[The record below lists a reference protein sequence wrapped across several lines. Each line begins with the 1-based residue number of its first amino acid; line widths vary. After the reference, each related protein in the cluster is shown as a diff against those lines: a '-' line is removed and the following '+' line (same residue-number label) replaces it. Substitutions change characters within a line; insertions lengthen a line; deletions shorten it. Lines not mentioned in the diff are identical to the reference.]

1 LLGDLYRDYREGT
14 SSPTLP
20 TGETLT
26 PADPQV
32 SSIAPHRPDGG
43 ATVSGVWGRVIG
55 VFGLVLALLIGI
67 NGAAMAST
75 PTPPAVSKDATAIAD
90 WPLPLQQLVVGT
102 AAFQK
107 GPWFTDPSCKDK
119 GGNVGLYINTYM
131 AHEREFMLQLAKSTE
146 SGNADA
152 KAFIDAAGGTNKFQT
167 WPGDD
172 PRAGSFT
179 MPTTKACAM
188 TLAQWGVPD
197 STSVWG
203 FNWTAA
209 PDATSAKTMQD
220 AATSMQTKDD
230 LDPMNVQ
237 KWGQNADTDYI
248 KAHAFF
254 LDCEKATR
262 PDHGFCADWNLT
274 SERLMIG
281 ADAWKAAQKSFW
293 DKAGLFFKMVGF
305 GIITSPAWVGVA
317 CGFVLTM
324 VGKVLGAVVDYAAK
338 KGMDQVVAFFT
349 GALVTVWG
357 AFTSWMVNFT
367 TPNLLAG
374 GFVDTYNLISGVILG
389 LAFLGWLAALGLA
402 WKRGRLGQSIW
413 GALKGVLGIQLVG
426 VLAYFMLTLAREA
439 TTLLISGH
447 VKSIQSA
454 KFATSLVAVNPAVGL
469 FAAVFGL
476 LGLLGA
482 FLVLLFQIP
491 LVFGYAL
498 FGTVAAAG
506 SVHPASSGWLSK
518 WFFSFLS
525 LCWTPFFMVGMSILG
540 QNLVAGLDSNMT
552 QNLGQQMATVL
563 GGLLIMVLLPT
574 TPWLLSG
581 VMSSTVGR
589 VSAAADAIGEKF
601 SSQALSAA
609 GDAGAAGAD
618 TAGRAL
624 RAGAGDT
631 WGALATMGSN
641 LVTLGGWGGGGSG
654 AGADTGGAGIGGAGA
669 GGDTAD
675 AQATMGGS
683 AGAGAGKA
691 GAGAGGAAA
700 GAAAAGGVA
709 GAAVAAGKA
718 LIGKSAQMAQG
729 GAADATSTGSNNG
742 GAGSSGGGVDL
753 SKAAA
758 NGDAGGALNN
768 SGSGAVDPAAVGG
781 RNENSDRTAGA
792 EQTVG
797 VNQTAGVAAPG
808 QIGPDAGPESTG
820 RESLPASAEQFGDGH
835 LDTGFG
841 VADPMADPAA
851 AGGDAAAGE
860 AMPGRA
866 QSPGEGGAMT
876 DPAGADGP
884 DNQAGVGPALL
895 PIGGVPDGRGGNTT
909 PDTDGLVPGAPEP
922 SGMPGPAAAAA
933 NAGTGAAPSGIPV
946 GDGAGGGAPV
956 GDSTGG
962 APIPAPVVDGDA
974 GAVGAAVAAVSG
986 GRHQQGPAA
995 DSLPSTSGDHQSGG
1009 NGQAGSAPS
1018 VSAGYREDGGFG
1030 DPEPAVRRP
1039 GWGQWWDASTFPAG
1053 VGGFQASRAAR
1064 DAADLSDFGGGGG
1077 AAAPAARPPAR
1088 RPPVRVP
1095 DDSFPLRQE
1104 PAAAPIRADNGRNEQ
1119 R

>member
-1 LLGDLYRDYREGT
+1 
-14 SSPTLP
+14 
-20 TGETLT
+20 
-26 PADPQV
+26 
-32 SSIAPHRPDGG
+32 
-43 ATVSGVWGRVIG
+43 VSGVWGRVIG
-55 VFGLVLALLIGI
+55 VFGLVVALLVGLAG
-67 NGAAMAST
+67 GAGVAVADT
-75 PTPPAVSKDATAIAD
+75 PALPAVSKDASAIAD

-172 PRAGSFT
+172 PRVASFT
-179 MPTTKACAM
+179 MPIKNACAT

-209 PDATSAKTMQD
+209 PDAESAKQMND
-220 AATSMQTKDD
+220 LLASMKIASD

-237 KWGQNADTDYI
+237 KWGQNSDTDYI

-254 LDCEKATR
+254 LDCSKAS
-262 PDHGFCADWNLT
+262 DKKAQALCWDWNRE
-274 SERLMIG
+274 SETLMIG
-281 ADAWKAAQKSFW
+281 ADAWKAAQKSFR

-317 CGFVLTM
+317 CGFVLSM
-324 VGKVLGAVVDYAAK
+324 VGKVVGAVVDYAAK

-447 VKSIQSA
+447 VESIQSA

-540 QNLVAGLDSNMT
+540 QNLVAGLDSNTT

-654 AGADTGGAGIGGAGA
+654 AGADTGGAGAGGAGA

-683 AGAGAGKA
+683 AGAGAGAGAGKA

-729 GAADATSTGSNNG
+729 GAADPGSTGSNNG
-742 GAGSSGGGVDL
+742 GAGGSSGAVDL
-753 SKAAA
+753 GKAAA
-758 NGDAGGALNN
+758 GGDAGGAPN
-768 SGSGAVDPAAVGG
+768 SSVRGAVDPAAVGG

-797 VNQTAGVAAPG
+797 SGAPG
-808 QIGPDAGPESTG
+808 QIGPDAGPESEAG
-820 RESLPASAEQFGDGH
+820 QEGLPASAEQFADGH
-835 LDTGFG
+835 SDTEEFTGGHPDTGSG

-851 AGGDAAAGE
+851 AGGGAAAGE

-866 QSPGEGGAMT
+866 QTPGEGGAMT

-884 DNQAGVGPALL
+884 DNQAGVAPALP
-895 PIGGVPDGRGGNTT
+895 PIGGVPDGGGGNTA

-933 NAGTGAAPSGIPV
+933 NAGTGAAPSGTPV
-946 GDGAGGGAPV
+946 GDGAAGGAPTPSPVDGGTGAAPSGTPV
-956 GDSTGG
+956 GDGTGG

-995 DSLPSTSGDHQSGG
+995 DSLPGTGGDSQSGG

-1018 VSAGYREDGGFG
+1018 GSAGYREDGGFG
-1030 DPEPAVRRP
+1030 DLEPAVQRP
-1039 GWGQWWDASTFPAG
+1039 GWGEWWDASTFPAG
-1053 VGGFQASRAAR
+1053 VGGFQTSRAAR

-1077 AAAPAARPPAR
+1077 GGTAAPVP
-1088 RPPVRVP
+1088 RPPV
-1095 DDSFPLRQE
+1095 
-1104 PAAAPIRADNGRNEQ
+1104 APPTGPGTR
-1119 R
+1119 

>member
-1 LLGDLYRDYREGT
+1 MSGRLLGR
-14 SSPTLP
+14 
-20 TGETLT
+20 
-26 PADPQV
+26 A
-32 SSIAPHRPDGG
+32 A
-43 ATVSGVWGRVIG
+43 G

-67 NGAAMAST
+67 SGAAMAST

-172 PRAGSFT
+172 PRVASFT
-179 MPTTKACAM
+179 MPTKKACADR
-188 TLAQWGVPD
+188 LAQWGVPD

-254 LDCEKATR
+254 FDCDKAD
-262 PDHGFCADWNLT
+262 PKDKSFCRGWNLE
-274 SERLMIG
+274 SETLMIG

-305 GIITSPAWVGVA
+305 GIITSPTWVGVA

-426 VLAYFMLTLAREA
+426 VLAYLMLTLAREA

-447 VKSIQSA
+447 VQSIQSA

-540 QNLVAGLDSNMT
+540 QNLVAGLDSNTT

-631 WGALATMGSN
+631 WGAVATMGSN
-641 LVTLGGWGGGGSG
+641 LVTLASWG
-654 AGADTGGAGIGGAGA
+654 AGGNGDGAGTGGAGVGGAGA

-729 GAADATSTGSNNG
+729 GGADAPSQGSNNG
-742 GAGSSGGGVDL
+742 GAGGSGAVDL
-753 SKAAA
+753 GKAAT
-758 NGDAGGALNN
+758 NGDGGGALNN

-781 RNENSDRTAGA
+781 QNENSDRAVGA

-797 VNQTAGVAAPG
+797 SGAPG
-808 QIGPDAGPESTG
+808 RIGPDAGPESAG
-820 RESLPASAEQFGDGH
+820 QESLPASAEQFADGH
-835 LDTGFG
+835 SDTEEFAGGHPDTGSG
-841 VADPMADPAA
+841 VADPMADPAVVGGG
-851 AGGDAAAGE
+851 AGAGE

-884 DNQAGVGPALL
+884 DNQSGVGPALP
-895 PIGGVPDGRGGNTT
+895 PIGAVPDGGGGNTG
-909 PDTDGLVPGAPEP
+909 PDADGLVPGAPEP

-933 NAGTGAAPSGIPV
+933 NAGTGAAPSGTPV
-946 GDGAGGGAPV
+946 GDGAGGAPIPAPV
-956 GDSTGG
+956 GDGAGGAPIPAPVGDGTGG
-962 APIPAPVVDGDA
+962 APIPAPVGGDA

-995 DSLPSTSGDHQSGG
+995 DLLPGTGG
-1009 NGQAGSAPS
+1009 GPSDGGGQTVPS
-1018 VSAGYREDGGFG
+1018 VSAGYREDGSFG
-1030 DPEPAVRRP
+1030 DPEPAAPRP
-1039 GWGQWWDASTFPAG
+1039 GWGQWWDASTFPVG
-1053 VGGFQASRAAR
+1053 GGGFQAARAAR

-1077 AAAPAARPPAR
+1077 AAVAAPQPPVR
-1088 RPPVRVP
+1088 RPPVRLP
-1095 DDSFPLRQE
+1095 DDSFPLPSA
-1104 PAAAPIRADNGRNEQ
+1104 PAAPSRSDNNRNEQ
-1119 R
+1119 SND

>member
-1 LLGDLYRDYREGT
+1 MRMRLWVR
-14 SSPTLP
+14 
-20 TGETLT
+20 
-26 PADPQV
+26 
-32 SSIAPHRPDGG
+32 
-43 ATVSGVWGRVIG
+43 GVG
-55 VFGLVLALLIGI
+55 VLGLVLALLVGLTG
-67 NGAAMAST
+67 GAGVAAADT
-75 PTPPAVSKDATAIAD
+75 PKLPAVSKDASAIAD

-102 AAFQK
+102 AAFQT
-107 GPWFTDPSCKDK
+107 GPWFTDPNCKDH
-119 GGNVGLYINTYM
+119 GGNVGIYINTYM

-146 SGNADA
+146 TSNADA

-172 PRAGSFT
+172 PRVRSFQ
-179 MPTTKACAM
+179 MPLVGTCADK
-188 TLAQWGVPD
+188 LAQWGVPD
-197 STSVWG
+197 SASVWG

-254 LDCEKATR
+254 FDCEKATPGKDQKLCR
-262 PDHGFCADWNLT
+262 DWNLE
-274 SERLMIG
+274 SETLMIG
-281 ADAWKAAQKSFW
+281 ADAWKAAQNSFW

-324 VGKVLGAVVDYAAK
+324 VGKAIGAVVDYAAK

-357 AFTSWMVNFT
+357 AFTAWIVNFT

-374 GFVDTYNLISGVILG
+374 GFVDTYNLVSGVILG

-426 VLAYFMLTLAREA
+426 VLAYLMLTLAREA
-439 TTLLISGH
+439 TNLLVSGH
-447 VKSIQSA
+447 VESIQSA

-469 FAAVFGL
+469 LAAVFGL

-506 SVHPASSGWLSK
+506 SVHPASSGWLTK
-518 WFFSFLS
+518 WFFNFLS

-540 QNLVAGLDSNMT
+540 QNLVAGLDSNTT

-609 GDAGAAGAD
+609 GDAGTAGAD
-618 TAGRAL
+618 MAGRAL

-641 LVTLGGWGGGGSG
+641 LLTLGGWGGGGSG
-654 AGADTGGAGIGGAGA
+654 DSDGAGGTADAGA

-683 AGAGAGKA
+683 AGGGADATGAAAGGADKAGAAAGTA
-691 GAGAGGAAA
+691 GAGAG

-718 LIGKSAQMAQG
+718 LIGRSAQMAQR
-729 GAADATSTGSNNG
+729 GADPSSGNNNG
-742 GAGSSGGGVDL
+742 GSGNGGDGSSGAVDL
-753 SKAAA
+753 SKAQT
-758 NGDAGGALNN
+758 NGDTGAPSKSGRSAGDQVA
-768 SGSGAVDPAAVGG
+768 PGG
-781 RNENSDRTAGA
+781 PNDHRYQTAGA
-792 EQTVG
+792 EQTAG
-797 VNQTAGVAAPG
+797 ADQTAGAEQSVGPAAG
-808 QIGPDAGPESTG
+808 QVGSTSAGPESTAEQ
-820 RESLPASAEQFGDGH
+820 ESLPASAEQFEDGYPGSELSADGH
-835 LDTGFG
+835 PDAAAVGT
-841 VADPMADPAA
+841 VPMADPAA
-851 AGGDAAAGE
+851 AGVGAAGGE
-860 AMPGRA
+860 ALTGRA
-866 QSPGEGGAMT
+866 QTPGEGGAMT
-876 DPAGADGP
+876 EQSGEDGPNSQSGVVGSDDQSGVVGPNQSAGPVGLPVGAIADGGGTALDSDRAGVP
-884 DNQAGVGPALL
+884 EQAG
-895 PIGGVPDGRGGNTT
+895 
-909 PDTDGLVPGAPEP
+909 
-922 SGMPGPAAAAA
+922 SPGPAAV
-933 NAGTGAAPSGIPV
+933 APTPRV
-946 GDGAGGGAPV
+946 VDGG
-956 GDSTGG
+956 TGG
-962 APIPAPVVDGDA
+962 ASSGTPVVDGASD
-974 GAVGAAVAAVSG
+974 AVGAAVGAVSG

-995 DSLPSTSGDHQSGG
+995 DSLPGTGGDQGGG
-1009 NGQAGSAPS
+1009 NGQGSAPR
-1018 VSAGYREDGGFG
+1018 VDVGHREDGGLG
-1030 DPEPAVRRP
+1030 DPGPVVRRP
-1039 GWGQWWDASTFPAG
+1039 GWGEWWDASTFPAS
-1053 VGGFQASRAAR
+1053 VGGFQTSGAVPAAR
-1064 DAADLSDFGGGGG
+1064 DVADLSDFGGGSG
-1077 AAAPAARPPAR
+1077 AAAAPPPRPAASRPTAR
-1088 RPPVRVP
+1088 VTDDSRPVRE
-1095 DDSFPLRQE
+1095 E
-1104 PAAAPIRADNGRNEQ
+1104 PAGAPFRADNDRNGQ

>member
-1 LLGDLYRDYREGT
+1 M
-14 SSPTLP
+14 
-20 TGETLT
+20 
-26 PADPQV
+26 
-32 SSIAPHRPDGG
+32 
-43 ATVSGVWGRVIG
+43 SGVWGRVIG
-55 VFGLVLALLIGI
+55 VFGLVLALLVGLTG
-67 NGAAMAST
+67 GAGVAAADT
-75 PTPPAVSKDATAIAD
+75 PKLPAVSKDASAIAD

-119 GGNVGLYINTYM
+119 GGNVGIYINTYM

-172 PRAGSFT
+172 RRAGSFT
-179 MPTTKACAM
+179 MPTTKACAT
-188 TLAQWGVPD
+188 TLAQWGLPD

-209 PDATSAKTMQD
+209 PDGTSAKTMQD
-220 AATSMQTKDD
+220 AATSMQTKND

-262 PDHGFCADWNLT
+262 QDHGFCADWNLT

-281 ADAWKAAQKSFW
+281 ADAWKQAQKSFW

-374 GFVDTYNLISGVILG
+374 GFVDTYNLISGVMLG

-447 VKSIQSA
+447 VQSIQSA

-540 QNLVAGLDSNMT
+540 QNLVAGLDSNTT

-654 AGADTGGAGIGGAGA
+654 AGADTGGAGAGGAGA

-675 AQATMGGS
+675 AQATLGGS
-683 AGAGAGKA
+683 AGAGKA

-729 GAADATSTGSNNG
+729 GAADPTSQGSNNG
-742 GAGSSGGGVDL
+742 GAGSNNGGAGGSSAVDL
-753 SKAAA
+753 GKAAT
-758 NGDAGGALNN
+758 NGDSGGALNN
-768 SGSGAVDPAAVGG
+768 SGSGAVDPAAPSG
-781 RNENSDRTAGA
+781 RNENSDQTAGA

-797 VNQTAGVAAPG
+797 SGVPG
-808 QIGPDAGPESTG
+808 QIGPDAGPESAGQET
-820 RESLPASAEQFGDGH
+820 LPASAEQFADGH
-835 LDTGFG
+835 SDTEEFTGGHPDTGSG

-884 DNQAGVGPALL
+884 DSQAGVRPALL
-895 PIGGVPDGRGGNTT
+895 PIGGVPDGGGGNTT
-909 PDTDGLVPGAPEP
+909 PDTDGLVPGAPDP

-933 NAGTGAAPSGIPV
+933 NAGTGAAPSGTPV
-946 GDGAGGGAPV
+946 GDGA
-956 GDSTGG
+956 GG
-962 APIPAPVVDGDA
+962 APIPAPVVGGDA

-995 DSLPSTSGDHQSGG
+995 DSLPGTGGDSQSGG

-1030 DPEPAVRRP
+1030 DLEPAVQRP
-1039 GWGQWWDASTFPAG
+1039 AWGNWWDPSTFADG
-1053 VGGFQASRAAR
+1053 VGGSQTSRAAR
-1064 DAADLSDFGGGGG
+1064 DAPDLSDFGGGGG
-1077 AAAPAARPPAR
+1077 GGTAAPVPRPPVR

-1095 DDSFPLRQE
+1095 DDSFPLPSA
-1104 PAAAPIRADNGRNEQ
+1104 PATPSRSDNGRNEQ
-1119 R
+1119 SMTEQSGPQR

>member
-1 LLGDLYRDYREGT
+1 M
-14 SSPTLP
+14 S
-20 TGETLT
+20 
-26 PADPQV
+26 
-32 SSIAPHRPDGG
+32 GG
-43 ATVSGVWGRVIG
+43 WGRVIG
-55 VFGLVLALLIGI
+55 VFGLVLALLVGLA
-67 NGAAMAST
+67 GGVGVAAADT
-75 PTPPAVSKDATAIAD
+75 PKLPAVSKDASAIAD

-119 GGNVGLYINTYM
+119 GGNVGVYINTYM

-172 PRAGSFT
+172 PRVASFT
-179 MPTTKACAM
+179 MPIKNACAT

-209 PDATSAKTMQD
+209 PDAESAKQMND
-220 AATSMQTKDD
+220 LLASMKIASD

-237 KWGQNADTDYI
+237 KWGQNSDTDYI

-254 LDCEKATR
+254 LDCSKATDKKAVALCR
-262 PDHGFCADWNLT
+262 DWNRE
-274 SERLMIG
+274 SETLMIG

-447 VKSIQSA
+447 VESIQSA

-540 QNLVAGLDSNMT
+540 QNLVAGLDSNTT

-654 AGADTGGAGIGGAGA
+654 AGADTAGAGAGGAGA

-675 AQATMGGS
+675 AQATMGGAS
-683 AGAGAGKA
+683 AGAGKA
-691 GAGAGGAAA
+691 GAGAAGAAGGAAGGA
-700 GAAAAGGVA
+700 AAAAGGVA

-729 GAADATSTGSNNG
+729 GADPGSTGSNNG

-753 SKAAA
+753 GKAAA
-758 NGDAGGALNN
+758 SGDAGGAPNS
-768 SGSGAVDPAAVGG
+768 SGSGAADPAAPSG
-781 RNENSDRTAGA
+781 RNENGDQTARA

-797 VNQTAGVAAPG
+797 VGAPG
-808 QIGPDAGPESTG
+808 QIGPDAGPESAGQET
-820 RESLPASAEQFGDGH
+820 LPASAEQFADGH
-835 LDTGFG
+835 SDTEEFTGGHPDTGSG

-884 DNQAGVGPALL
+884 DSQAGVRPALL
-895 PIGGVPDGRGGNTT
+895 PIGGVPDGGGGNTT
-909 PDTDGLVPGAPEP
+909 PDTDGLVPGVPEP
-922 SGMPGPAAAAA
+922 SAVPGPAAAANPPPGVDGGA
-933 NAGTGAAPSGIPV
+933 GAAPSGTPMLD
-946 GDGAGGGAPV
+946 GGAGGAPSPAPV
-956 GDSTGG
+956 GGG
-962 APIPAPVVDGDA
+962 AGAAPIPAPVGGDA
-974 GAVGAAVAAVSG
+974 GAVGGAVAAVSG

-995 DSLPSTSGDHQSGG
+995 DSLPGTGGDAQSGG

-1018 VSAGYREDGGFG
+1018 VGTGYREDGSFG
-1030 DPEPAVRRP
+1030 DLEPAAPRP
-1039 GWGQWWDASTFPAG
+1039 GWGEWWNVSTFPVG
-1053 VGGFQASRAAR
+1053 GGGFQAARAAR
-1064 DAADLSDFGGGGG
+1064 DAADLSDFGGGPPP
-1077 AAAPAARPPAR
+1077 APAAPPRSGA
-1088 RPPVRVP
+1088 P
-1095 DDSFPLRQE
+1095 DDSFTP
-1104 PAAAPIRADNGRNEQ
+1104 PWAAAAPSDPTRQKRATKMTGQAGSGNE
-1119 R
+1119 

>member
-1 LLGDLYRDYREGT
+1 M
-14 SSPTLP
+14 S
-20 TGETLT
+20 
-26 PADPQV
+26 
-32 SSIAPHRPDGG
+32 GG
-43 ATVSGVWGRVIG
+43 WGRVIG
-55 VFGLVLALLIGI
+55 VFGLVLALLVGLA
-67 NGAAMAST
+67 GGVGVAAADT
-75 PTPPAVSKDATAIAD
+75 PALPAVSKDASAIAD

-107 GPWFTDPSCKDK
+107 GPWFTDPSCKGK

-172 PRAGSFT
+172 PRVASFT
-179 MPTTKACAM
+179 MPIKNACAT

-209 PDATSAKTMQD
+209 PDAESAKQMND
-220 AATSMQTKDD
+220 LLASMKIASD
-230 LDPMNVQ
+230 LDPMNVE
-237 KWGQNADTDYI
+237 KWGQNSDTDYI

-254 LDCEKATR
+254 LDCSKATDKKAVALCR
-262 PDHGFCADWNLT
+262 DWNRE
-274 SERLMIG
+274 SETLMIG

-349 GALVTVWG
+349 GALATVWG

-447 VKSIQSA
+447 VESIQSA

-482 FLVLLFQIP
+482 FIVLLFQIP

-518 WFFSFLS
+518 WFFSLLS

-540 QNLVAGLDSNMT
+540 QNLVAGLDSNTT

-654 AGADTGGAGIGGAGA
+654 AGADTGGAGAGGAGA

-683 AGAGAGKA
+683 AGAGAGAGAGKV

-729 GAADATSTGSNNG
+729 GAADPTSQGSNNG
-742 GAGSSGGGVDL
+742 GAGSNNGGAGGSSAVDL
-753 SKAAA
+753 SKAAT

-768 SGSGAVDPAAVGG
+768 SGSGAVDPAAPSG
-781 RNENSDRTAGA
+781 RNENSDQTAGA

-797 VNQTAGVAAPG
+797 SGVPG
-808 QIGPDAGPESTG
+808 QIGPDAGPESAGQET
-820 RESLPASAEQFGDGH
+820 LPASAEQFADGH
-835 LDTGFG
+835 SDTEKFTGGHPDTGSG

-884 DNQAGVGPALL
+884 DTQSGVGPVPL
-895 PIGGVPDGRGGNTT
+895 PIGAVPDGGGSTT
-909 PDTDGLVPGAPEP
+909 APDADGLVPGVPEP
-922 SGMPGPAAAAA
+922 SGMPGPAAAANPPPGVDGGA
-933 NAGTGAAPSGIPV
+933 GAAPIGTPVLDGAGGAPSGTPV
-946 GDGAGGGAPV
+946 GDGAGA
-956 GDSTGG
+956 
-962 APIPAPVVDGDA
+962 APIPAPVGGD
-974 GAVGAAVAAVSG
+974 VGAAVAAVSG

-995 DSLPSTSGDHQSGG
+995 DLLPGTGG
-1009 NGQAGSAPS
+1009 GPSDGGGQTVPS
-1018 VSAGYREDGGFG
+1018 VSAGYREDGSFG
-1030 DPEPAVRRP
+1030 DPEPAAPRP
-1039 GWGQWWDASTFPAG
+1039 GWGEWWDASTFPAG
-1053 VGGFQASRAAR
+1053 GGGFQAARAAR
-1064 DAADLSDFGGGGG
+1064 DAADLSDFGGSSSGGG
-1077 AAAPAARPPAR
+1077 AAVAAPRLPVR

-1095 DDSFPLRQE
+1095 DDSSPLPSA
-1104 PAAAPIRADNGRNEQ
+1104 PAAPSRSDNNRNGQ
-1119 R
+1119 SND

>member
-1 LLGDLYRDYREGT
+1 MSGRLLG
-14 SSPTLP
+14 
-20 TGETLT
+20 
-26 PADPQV
+26 
-32 SSIAPHRPDGG
+32 
-43 ATVSGVWGRVIG
+43 RVAG

-67 NGAAMAST
+67 SGAAMAST

-146 SGNADA
+146 TGNADA

-172 PRAGSFT
+172 PRVASFT
-179 MPTTKACAM
+179 MPTKNACAT

-209 PDATSAKTMQD
+209 PDAESAKQMND
-220 AATSMQTKDD
+220 LLSSMKVQDD

-254 LDCEKATR
+254 LDCSHASGR
-262 PDHGFCADWNLT
+262 DVGLCQGWNRE
-274 SERLMIG
+274 SETLMIG

-374 GFVDTYNLISGVILG
+374 GFVDTYNLVSGVILG

-439 TTLLISGH
+439 TNLLVSGH
-447 VKSIQSA
+447 VESIQSA

-469 FAAVFGL
+469 LAAVFGI

-540 QNLVAGLDSNMT
+540 QNLVAGLDSNTT

-641 LVTLGGWGGGGSG
+641 LVTLGEWGGGGSG
-654 AGADTGGAGIGGAGA
+654 AAADTAGAGAGGAGA

-675 AQATMGGS
+675 AQATMGGAS
-683 AGAGAGKA
+683 AGAGKA
-691 GAGAGGAAA
+691 GAGAAGAAGGAAGGA
-700 GAAAAGGVA
+700 AAAAGGVA

-729 GAADATSTGSNNG
+729 GGADATSQGSNNG
-742 GAGSSGGGVDL
+742 GAGSSSGGVDL
-753 SKAAA
+753 GKAAA

-768 SGSGAVDPAAVGG
+768 SGSGAVDPAAPSG

-792 EQTVG
+792 DQTVG
-797 VNQTAGVAAPG
+797 ADQTAEAGAPG
-808 QIGPDAGPESTG
+808 QIGPNAGPESTG
-820 RESLPASAEQFGDGH
+820 QETLPASAEQFGDGH

-851 AGGDAAAGE
+851 AGGDAGSGE

-866 QSPGEGGAMT
+866 QSPGGGGAMT

-884 DNQAGVGPALL
+884 DNQSGVGPVPL
-895 PIGGVPDGRGGNTT
+895 PIGAVPDGGGGTT
-909 PDTDGLVPGAPEP
+909 APDADGLVPGAPEP
-922 SGMPGPAAAAA
+922 SAVPGPAAAANPPPGVDGGA
-933 NAGTGAAPSGIPV
+933 GAAPSGTPVLDGGAGGAPSGTPV
-946 GDGAGGGAPV
+946 GDGAGA
-956 GDSTGG
+956 
-962 APIPAPVVDGDA
+962 APIPAPVGGDA
-974 GAVGAAVAAVSG
+974 GAVGGAVAAVSG

-995 DSLPSTSGDHQSGG
+995 DSLPGTGGDAQSGG

-1018 VSAGYREDGGFG
+1018 VSAGYREDGSFG
-1030 DPEPAVRRP
+1030 DLEPAARRP
-1039 GWGQWWDASTFPAG
+1039 GWGNWWDVSTFPVG
-1053 VGGFQASRAAR
+1053 GGGFQAARAAR
-1064 DAADLSDFGGGGG
+1064 DAADLSDFGGGPPP
-1077 AAAPAARPPAR
+1077 APAAPPRSGA
-1088 RPPVRVP
+1088 P
-1095 DDSFPLRQE
+1095 DDSFTPPRA
-1104 PAAAPIRADNGRNEQ
+1104 AAAPSDPTRQKRATKMTGQAGSGNE
-1119 R
+1119 

>member
-1 LLGDLYRDYREGT
+1 MSGRLLGR
-14 SSPTLP
+14 
-20 TGETLT
+20 
-26 PADPQV
+26 A
-32 SSIAPHRPDGG
+32 A
-43 ATVSGVWGRVIG
+43 G

-67 NGAAMAST
+67 SGAAMAST

-107 GPWFTDPSCKDK
+107 GPWFTDPSCKGK

-172 PRAGSFT
+172 PRVASFT
-179 MPTTKACAM
+179 MPIKNACAT

-209 PDATSAKTMQD
+209 PDAESAKQMND
-220 AATSMQTKDD
+220 LLASMKIASD
-230 LDPMNVQ
+230 LDPMNVE
-237 KWGQNADTDYI
+237 KWGQNSDTDYI

-254 LDCEKATR
+254 LDCSKATDKKAVALCR
-262 PDHGFCADWNLT
+262 DWNRE
-274 SERLMIG
+274 SETLMIG

-349 GALVTVWG
+349 GALATVWG

-447 VKSIQSA
+447 VESIQSA

-482 FLVLLFQIP
+482 FIVLLFQIP

-518 WFFSFLS
+518 WFFSLLS

-540 QNLVAGLDSNMT
+540 QNLVAGLDSNTT

-654 AGADTGGAGIGGAGA
+654 AGADTGGAGAGGAGA

-683 AGAGAGKA
+683 AGAGAGAGAGKV

-729 GAADATSTGSNNG
+729 GAADPTSQGSNNG
-742 GAGSSGGGVDL
+742 GAGSNNGGAGGSSAVDL
-753 SKAAA
+753 SKAAT

-768 SGSGAVDPAAVGG
+768 SGSGAVDPAAPSG
-781 RNENSDRTAGA
+781 RNENSDQTAGA

-797 VNQTAGVAAPG
+797 SGVPG
-808 QIGPDAGPESTG
+808 QIGPDAGPESAGQET
-820 RESLPASAEQFGDGH
+820 LPASAEQFADGH
-835 LDTGFG
+835 SDTEKFTGGHPDTGSG

-884 DNQAGVGPALL
+884 DTQSGVGPVPL
-895 PIGGVPDGRGGNTT
+895 PIGAVPDGGGSTT
-909 PDTDGLVPGAPEP
+909 APDADGLVPGVPEP
-922 SGMPGPAAAAA
+922 SGMPGPAAAANPPPGVDGGA
-933 NAGTGAAPSGIPV
+933 GAAPIGTPVLDGAGGAPSGTPV
-946 GDGAGGGAPV
+946 GDGAGA
-956 GDSTGG
+956 
-962 APIPAPVVDGDA
+962 APIPAPVGGD
-974 GAVGAAVAAVSG
+974 VGAAVAAVSG

-995 DSLPSTSGDHQSGG
+995 DLLPGTGG
-1009 NGQAGSAPS
+1009 GPSDGGGQTVPS
-1018 VSAGYREDGGFG
+1018 VSAGYREDGSFG
-1030 DPEPAVRRP
+1030 DPEPAAPRP
-1039 GWGQWWDASTFPAG
+1039 GWGEWWDASTFPAG
-1053 VGGFQASRAAR
+1053 GGGFQAARAAR
-1064 DAADLSDFGGGGG
+1064 DAADLSDFGGSSSGGG
-1077 AAAPAARPPAR
+1077 AAVAAPRLPVR

-1095 DDSFPLRQE
+1095 DDSSPLPSA
-1104 PAAAPIRADNGRNEQ
+1104 PAAPSRSDNNRNGQ
-1119 R
+1119 SND

>member
-1 LLGDLYRDYREGT
+1 MNDLL
-14 SSPTLP
+14 
-20 TGETLT
+20 
-26 PADPQV
+26 
-32 SSIAPHRPDGG
+32 
-43 ATVSGVWGRVIG
+43 
-55 VFGLVLALLIGI
+55 
-67 NGAAMAST
+67 
-75 PTPPAVSKDATAIAD
+75 
-90 WPLPLQQLVVGT
+90 
-102 AAFQK
+102 
-107 GPWFTDPSCKDK
+107 
-119 GGNVGLYINTYM
+119 
-131 AHEREFMLQLAKSTE
+131 
-146 SGNADA
+146 
-152 KAFIDAAGGTNKFQT
+152 
-167 WPGDD
+167 
-172 PRAGSFT
+172 
-179 MPTTKACAM
+179 
-188 TLAQWGVPD
+188 
-197 STSVWG
+197 
-203 FNWTAA
+203 
-209 PDATSAKTMQD
+209 
-220 AATSMQTKDD
+220 TSMKITSD

-237 KWGQNADTDYI
+237 KWGQNSDTDYI

-254 LDCEKATR
+254 LDCSKAT
-262 PDHGFCADWNLT
+262 DKKSQALCWDWNRE
-274 SERLMIG
+274 SETLMIG

-374 GFVDTYNLISGVILG
+374 GFVDTYNLVSGVILG

-439 TTLLISGH
+439 TTLLIAGH
-447 VKSIQSA
+447 VQSIQSA

-482 FLVLLFQIP
+482 FIVLLFQIP

-540 QNLVAGLDSNMT
+540 QNLVAGLDSNTT

-574 TPWLLSG
+574 TPWLLSS

-618 TAGRAL
+618 MAGRAL

-641 LVTLGGWGGGGSG
+641 LVTLGGWGGGGTG
-654 AGADTGGAGIGGAGA
+654 DGADISGTGGAGAGGAGA

-683 AGAGAGKA
+683 AGAGAFKA
-691 GAGAGGAAA
+691 GAGVGGAAG

-729 GAADATSTGSNNG
+729 GGADPTSNGSNNG
-742 GAGSSGGGVDL
+742 GAGSSSGGVDL

-768 SGSGAVDPAAVGG
+768 SGRGAFDPAAVGG
-781 RNENSDRTAGA
+781 QNENSDQTAGA
-792 EQTVG
+792 DQTVG
-797 VNQTAGVAAPG
+797 SGARG
-808 QIGPDAGPESTG
+808 QIGPEARPESTG
-820 RESLPASAEQFGDGH
+820 QESLPASAEQFADGHSDTEEFGDGH
-835 LDTGFG
+835 PDTGSG

-851 AGGDAAAGE
+851 AGGGAAAGD

-866 QSPGEGGAMT
+866 QTPGEGGAMT
-876 DPAGADGP
+876 DPAGADRP
-884 DNQAGVGPALL
+884 DNQSGVGPALL
-895 PIGGVPDGRGGNTT
+895 PIGGVPDGGGGNTA
-909 PDTDGLVPGAPEP
+909 PDADGLVPGVPEP
-922 SGMPGPAAAAA
+922 SAVPGPATAA
-933 NAGTGAAPSGIPV
+933 NPPPGVDGGAGGTPVLDGAGAASSGTPV
-946 GDGAGGGAPV
+946 GDGAVA
-956 GDSTGG
+956 
-962 APIPAPVVDGDA
+962 APIPAPVGGDA

-995 DSLPSTSGDHQSGG
+995 DSLPGTGGDAQSGG

-1018 VSAGYREDGGFG
+1018 VSAGYREDGSFG
-1030 DPEPAVRRP
+1030 DLEPAAPRP
-1039 GWGQWWDASTFPAG
+1039 GWGNWWDVSTFPVG
-1053 VGGFQASRAAR
+1053 GGGFQAARAAR
-1064 DAADLSDFGGGGG
+1064 DAADLSDFGGGPPP
-1077 AAAPAARPPAR
+1077 APAAPPRSGA
-1088 RPPVRVP
+1088 P
-1095 DDSFPLRQE
+1095 DDSFTPPRA
-1104 PAAAPIRADNGRNEQ
+1104 AAAPSDPTRQKRATKMTGQAGSGNE
-1119 R
+1119 

>member
-1 LLGDLYRDYREGT
+1 
-14 SSPTLP
+14 
-20 TGETLT
+20 
-26 PADPQV
+26 
-32 SSIAPHRPDGG
+32 
-43 ATVSGVWGRVIG
+43 VSGGWGRVIG
-55 VFGLVLALLIGI
+55 VFGLVLALLVGLTG
-67 NGAAMAST
+67 GAGMAAADT
-75 PTPPAVSKDATAIAD
+75 PKPPAVSKDASAIAD

-107 GPWFTDPSCKDK
+107 GPWYTDPSCKDK

-172 PRAGSFT
+172 PRVASFT
-179 MPTTKACAM
+179 MPIKNACAT

-209 PDATSAKTMQD
+209 PDAESAKHMNDLLSTMKTQ
-220 AATSMQTKDD
+220 DD

-237 KWGQNADTDYI
+237 KWGQNSDTDYI

-254 LDCEKATR
+254 LDCSKAAHTEL
-262 PDHGFCADWNLT
+262 GLCSDWNLT
-274 SERLMIG
+274 SERLMVG

-349 GALVTVWG
+349 GALVTLWG

-374 GFVDTYNLISGVILG
+374 GFLDTYNLISGVILG

-447 VKSIQSA
+447 VESIQSA

-540 QNLVAGLDSNMT
+540 QNLVAGLDSNTT

-654 AGADTGGAGIGGAGA
+654 AETSGTGGAGAGGAGA

-683 AGAGAGKA
+683 AGAGKA
-691 GAGAGGAAA
+691 GAGAGGAAG

-729 GAADATSTGSNNG
+729 GAADPPSNSSNNG
-742 GAGSSGGGVDL
+742 GAGDSSGAVDL
-753 SKAAA
+753 SKAAT
-758 NGDAGGALNN
+758 NGDAGGAPNN
-768 SGSGAVDPAAVGG
+768 SGRGAVDPAAPSG
-781 RNENSDRTAGA
+781 RNENSDQTAGA

-797 VNQTAGVAAPG
+797 SGAPG
-808 QIGPDAGPESTG
+808 QIGPDAGPEESAG
-820 RESLPASAEQFGDGH
+820 QESLPASAEQFADGH
-835 LDTGFG
+835 SDTEEFTGGHPDTGSG

-884 DNQAGVGPALL
+884 DNQAGVRPALL
-895 PIGGVPDGRGGNTT
+895 PIGGDPDGGGGNTA
-909 PDTDGLVPGAPEP
+909 PDADGLVPGAPEP

-933 NAGTGAAPSGIPV
+933 NAGTGAAPSGTPV
-946 GDGAGGGAPV
+946 GDGAGGGAPTPAPV
-956 GDSTGG
+956 GDGTGAAPSG
-962 APIPAPVVDGDA
+962 TPVGSGASAAPIPAPVGDDA

-995 DSLPSTSGDHQSGG
+995 DSLPGTGGDYQSGG

-1030 DPEPAVRRP
+1030 DLEPAVRRP
-1039 GWGQWWDASTFPAG
+1039 AWGEWWDASTFPAG
-1053 VGGFQASRAAR
+1053 VGGFQAARAAR

-1077 AAAPAARPPAR
+1077 GTAVAAPRPPVR

-1095 DDSFPLRQE
+1095 DDSFPLPSA
-1104 PAAAPIRADNGRNEQ
+1104 PATPSRSDNGRNEQ
-1119 R
+1119 SMTEQSGPQR

>member
-1 LLGDLYRDYREGT
+1 M
-14 SSPTLP
+14 S
-20 TGETLT
+20 
-26 PADPQV
+26 
-32 SSIAPHRPDGG
+32 GG
-43 ATVSGVWGRVIG
+43 WGRVIG
-55 VFGLVLALLIGI
+55 VFGLVLALLVGLA
-67 NGAAMAST
+67 GGVGVAAADT
-75 PTPPAVSKDATAIAD
+75 PKLPAVSKDASAIAD

-119 GGNVGLYINTYM
+119 GGNVGVYINTYM

-172 PRAGSFT
+172 PRVASFT
-179 MPTTKACAM
+179 MPTKNACAT

-209 PDATSAKTMQD
+209 PDAESAKQMND
-220 AATSMQTKDD
+220 LLSSMKIQDD
-230 LDPMNVQ
+230 LDPTHVQ

-254 LDCEKATR
+254 LDCSHASGR
-262 PDHGFCADWNLT
+262 DVGLCQGWNRE
-274 SERLMIG
+274 SETLMIG

-447 VKSIQSA
+447 IQSIQSA

-469 FAAVFGL
+469 LAAVFGL

-540 QNLVAGLDSNMT
+540 QNLVAGLDSNTT

-641 LVTLGGWGGGGSG
+641 LVTLGEWGGGGSG
-654 AGADTGGAGIGGAGA
+654 AGADTAGAGAGGAGA

-675 AQATMGGS
+675 AQATMGGAS
-683 AGAGAGKA
+683 AGAGKA
-691 GAGAGGAAA
+691 GAGAAGAAGGAAGGA
-700 GAAAAGGVA
+700 AAAAGGVA

-729 GAADATSTGSNNG
+729 GADPGSTGSNNG
-742 GAGSSGGGVDL
+742 GAGSSSGGVDL
-753 SKAAA
+753 GKAAA
-758 NGDAGGALNN
+758 SGGAGSSSGGVDLGKAAASGDAGGAPNS
-768 SGSGAVDPAAVGG
+768 SGSGAANPSAPSG
-781 RNENSDRTAGA
+781 RNENGDQTARA

-797 VNQTAGVAAPG
+797 SGARG
-808 QIGPDAGPESTG
+808 QIGPDAGPESAGQET
-820 RESLPASAEQFGDGH
+820 LPASAEQFADGH
-835 LDTGFG
+835 SDTEEFTGGHPDTGSG
-841 VADPMADPAA
+841 VADPMTDPADGS
-851 AGGDAAAGE
+851 AGSGE

-866 QSPGEGGAMT
+866 QAPGEGGAMT

-884 DNQAGVGPALL
+884 DTQSGVGPAPL
-895 PIGGVPDGRGGNTT
+895 PIGAVPDGGGGTT
-909 PDTDGLVPGAPEP
+909 APDADGLVPGVPEP
-922 SGMPGPAAAAA
+922 SAVPGPAAAANPPPGVDGGA
-933 NAGTGAAPSGIPV
+933 GAAPSGTPV
-946 GDGAGGGAPV
+946 LDGGAGGAPSPAPV
-956 GDSTGG
+956 GGG
-962 APIPAPVVDGDA
+962 AGAAPIPAPVGGDA
-974 GAVGAAVAAVSG
+974 GAVGGAVAAVSG
-986 GRHQQGPAA
+986 GWHQQGPAA
-995 DSLPSTSGDHQSGG
+995 DSLPGTGGDSQSGG

-1077 AAAPAARPPAR
+1077 GAAAAAPQPPVR

-1095 DDSFPLRQE
+1095 DDSFPRPSA
-1104 PAAAPIRADNGRNEQ
+1104 PATPSRSDNGRNEQ
-1119 R
+1119 SND